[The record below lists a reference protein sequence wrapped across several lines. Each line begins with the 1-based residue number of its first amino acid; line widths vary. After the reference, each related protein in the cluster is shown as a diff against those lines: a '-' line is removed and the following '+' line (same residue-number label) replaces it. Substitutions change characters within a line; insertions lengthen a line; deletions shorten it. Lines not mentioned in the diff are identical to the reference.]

1 MADDITLLY
10 HEILDKVHKAK
21 TKKEKV
27 HILKKY
33 KSDGLKM
40 VIKSSFDPK
49 IEWAIP
55 EGDVPF
61 EVNGAPDGTEHTRL
75 ATESKK
81 LWHFI
86 KGADRHITQNK
97 REYMYIQLLEGLSA
111 GEARV
116 LNGAKDKALHRIYK
130 GLSADVVKEAFG
142 WNDGFMI
149 PDPNAPKETYD
160 RQGNRIVASDSYPQA
175 SGSANG
181 VG

>member
-61 EVNGAPDGTEHTRL
+61 EVNDAPDGTEHNRL
-75 ATESKK
+75 A
-81 LWHFI
+81 
-86 KGADRHITQNK
+86 
-97 REYMYIQLLEGLSA
+97 
-111 GEARV
+111 
-116 LNGAKDKALHRIYK
+116 
-130 GLSADVVKEAFG
+130 
-142 WNDGFMI
+142 
-149 PDPNAPKETYD
+149 
-160 RQGNRIVASDSYPQA
+160 
-175 SGSANG
+175 
-181 VG
+181 